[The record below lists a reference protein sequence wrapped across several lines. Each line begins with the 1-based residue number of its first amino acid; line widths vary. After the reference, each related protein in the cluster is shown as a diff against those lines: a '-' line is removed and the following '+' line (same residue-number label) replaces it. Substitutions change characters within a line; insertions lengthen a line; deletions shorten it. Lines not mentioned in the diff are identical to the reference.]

1 MLPRLPWCLL
11 LLPLAVALGF
21 PSASPAQAPEPSAA
35 AAAAAPAPCPPNAA
49 LLYWRAWNG
58 RYPTVWEPTFLEQEF
73 RSDWNFQP
81 TPQVASVLEG
91 AQPDILMVLKAAR
104 MERCDWGINLL
115 EEGYEAPL
123 PHIAKIRTTARV
135 LIADSRR
142 LAANGD
148 VAGACE
154 RLAALLLMA
163 HQLRNEKTVYV
174 VRFAQS
180 IAVDMTT
187 KEMKRLAATGKLDP
201 LCRAILAEA
210 LAKVSGP
217 DPFGMR
223 DALRQEPIVL
233 NASIRRLCK
242 GPNAGDTFFA
252 KFAPRATPDERAQ
265 SGLQQMDEASLY
277 TSAERLAALYADV
290 EASWDLPEPIKL
302 MRDIDNQRRA
312 GDYGGVA
319 VLVNSDLPQLR
330 RIVLIVENEMKNTL
344 SAVNGE
350 QATPATPAPGPSPAK

>member
-1 MLPRLPWCLL
+1 MPPRLSWSLILLALTVCL
-11 LLPLAVALGF
+11 AF
-21 PSASPAQAPEPSAA
+21 TFASPAQTPEPSTAQA
-35 AAAAAPAPCPPNAA
+35 APCPPNAA

-58 RYPTVWEPTFLEQEF
+58 RFPTVWDAKFLEQEF
-73 RSDWNFQP
+73 RSDGNYQP

-104 MERCDWGINLL
+104 MEHCDWGINLL

-135 LIADSRR
+135 LLADSRR
-142 LAANGD
+142 LAASGD
-148 VAGACE
+148 PAGACE
-154 RLAALLLMA
+154 RLAAMLLMA
-163 HQLRNEKTVYV
+163 HQLRSEKTVYV

-180 IAVDMTT
+180 IALDLTA
-187 KEMKRLAATGKLDP
+187 KEMNRLAATGTLDP
-201 LCRAILAEA
+201 LCRAVLAEA

-242 GPNAGDTFFA
+242 GAEAGDTFIA
-252 KFAPRATPDERAQ
+252 KFAPRSTADERAQ
-265 SGLQQMDEASLY
+265 SGLQQLDEAGLY
-277 TSAERLAALYADV
+277 ASADRLGALYADV

-330 RIVLIVENEMKNTL
+330 RIVMIVENEVKNTL
-344 SAVNGE
+344 SAVNG
-350 QATPATPAPGPSPAK
+350 QQPPASAK